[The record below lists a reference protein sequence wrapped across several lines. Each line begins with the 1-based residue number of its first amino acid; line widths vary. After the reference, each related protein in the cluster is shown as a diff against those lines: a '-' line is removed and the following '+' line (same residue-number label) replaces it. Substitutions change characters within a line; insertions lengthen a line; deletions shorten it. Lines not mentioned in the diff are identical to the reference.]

1 MNHARDGEKGRKR
14 ERLHRWMKARL
25 WPARTRSRELWVSHI
40 FADVRTTKS
49 FSLAALF
56 STRKSCSVTA
66 LVRTKQ
72 PRLLRAE
79 QKDALSFLSF
89 SLKVLYRFR
98 YRASRRE
105 HVCARFMRG
114 IHEYS
119 PYKLLTQRQWGI
131 KILLLELIPPTYILI
146 SFNCNSLFH
155 QSLFFFSR
163 KRKTIEL
170 VFSLAL
176 VSS

>member
-72 PRLLRAE
+72 SRLLRAE
-79 QKDALSFLSF
+79 QKDVLSFLSF
-89 SLKVLYRFR
+89 SVKALYRLQ
-98 YRASRRE
+98 Y
-105 HVCARFMRG
+105 VCRTSQQEILH

-119 PYKLLTQRQWGI
+119 SHKRWRDNSGKL
-131 KILLLELIPPTYILI
+131 KYLEPIFSTLI
-146 SFNCNSLFH
+146 SFNHSSLFYH
-155 QSLFFFSR
+155 FLFFF
-163 KRKTIEL
+163 L
-170 VFSLAL
+170 N
-176 VSS
+176 